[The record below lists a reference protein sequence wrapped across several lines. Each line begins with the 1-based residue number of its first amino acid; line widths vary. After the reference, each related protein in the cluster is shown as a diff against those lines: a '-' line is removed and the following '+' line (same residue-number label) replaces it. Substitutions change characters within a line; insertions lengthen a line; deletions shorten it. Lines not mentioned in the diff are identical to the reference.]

1 MISFEAARQALAVP
15 VPGLSGYLMVRHGL
29 RGWCGGVPGWPH
41 GLDRCQITRAAPG
54 VTGARS
60 ARAAT
65 PQAPLTPEC
74 GPPGHSGSQGMGF
87 PLPARGAGGAGR
99 GGVPRRGG
107 GCCRHCHSHIRGSG
121 PQVCLRQDG
130 APDLNRESPWSH
142 IIYGDRSCHGERPGT
157 PPARAGHEGR
167 GSGGGHLGPDEP
179 GQLAGDRHGGL
190 RRGLAAGVHQVHV
203 PGVQPPLPP
212 LICRELT
219 LARTAI

>member
-1 MISFEAARQALAVP
+1 MLIRLVYLLMFQLFGWLALLARSGTSKDVKISFEAARQALAVP

-29 RGWCGGVPGWPH
+29 CGWCGGVPGWPH

-74 GPPGHSGSQGMGF
+74 GPPGHSGSQGVGF
-87 PLPARGAGGAGR
+87 PLPARRAGGAGR

-130 APDLNRESPWSH
+130 APDLNRESPWP
-142 IIYGDRSCHGERPGT
+142 PGFN
-157 PPARAGHEGR
+157 
-167 GSGGGHLGPDEP
+167 SG
-179 GQLAGDRHGGL
+179 
-190 RRGLAAGVHQVHV
+190 QVISV
-203 PGVQPPLPP
+203 FS
-212 LICRELT
+212 
-219 LARTAI
+219 